1 MRLLLIDATGY
12 IFRAFHAVGDLRTQD
27 GRPTGAIFGFIN
39 MMSKLRRNWP
49 ADRIA
54 CVTDAGGKTF
64 RHDIDPRY
72 KANRP
77 PLPPDLGLQFEPAK
91 SFVKAMG
98 WPLVSVAGVEADDV
112 IATLAKRGAMAG
124 WEVIIASGDKD
135 LMQLVEERVSVYDG
149 MKERLYDSKGVLEK
163 FAVHPQQI
171 ADYLALVGDTSD
183 NITGVQKVGAKTAA
197 KWLMQ
202 YESLDNIIRGA
213 VQIKGKVG
221 ENLRTAIADG
231 TLALARKLVAVRDDV
246 PVDEKMT
253 WIPQAPDLQQWRELC
268 NQYEFR
274 QLTGALQGMENPQTK
289 TQTEAEPPRAKY
301 ECINDLQ
308 KLRRLAMLA
317 EKNGMLAIDT
327 ETVGQPVMAAK
338 IVGFSVAVNADD
350 AYYVP
355 LAHKDDTPQLDIKEA
370 LAIIRAPLENPAIV
384 KITHNGKYD
393 THVFAN
399 YDIRLAGV
407 IEDTKIAAYVADS
420 SSANNLKSLAMRH
433 LGVQTTSFRDIVD
446 GKTVKDFS
454 ETDIPTA
461 TRYAGED
468 AEITWKL
475 KTAVIDKLQDKAA
488 HIYEKIDRPL
498 MPILA
503 DMERTG
509 ILINADELRAFAADM
524 RQRMEKLEAK
534 AHDIAGEVFN
544 LNSPRQLETLLFD
557 KFNATPVHKTAQGNA
572 RSTDERTLEKLSD
585 DLPLAKTVWEHRT
598 LAKLVGTYAEKL
610 PRMVHPQTGRIHT
623 DFNQSSVITGRLA
636 SSSPNL
642 QNIPIRTEAGR
653 RIRRSFI
660 AAPDMTLICA
670 DYSQI
675 ELRLMAHLSG
685 DETLTAAFAEGADIH
700 RQTAAEVF
708 GGNDIDDDKRR
719 AAKAINF
726 GLIYG
731 MSAFGLA
738 RSIGIPRAQAQH
750 YIDRYFGRYPG
761 VAEYMA
767 RTRKEATERG
777 VVQTLFGRRVPL
789 SATGGGAAKRAMER
803 AAINAPMQG
812 SAADLIKIAMLAIYQ
827 WLHQNKMKTNMIL
840 QVHDELVLEAPA
852 AEAEEICAKLPELMC
867 ATTLSVPLEVNIK
880 SAPNWDAAH

>member
-1 MRLLLIDATGY
+1 M
-12 IFRAFHAVGDLRTQD
+12 
-27 GRPTGAIFGFIN
+27 
-39 MMSKLRRNWP
+39 
-49 ADRIA
+49 
-54 CVTDAGGKTF
+54 
-64 RHDIDPRY
+64 
-72 KANRP
+72 
-77 PLPPDLGLQFEPAK
+77 
-91 SFVKAMG
+91 
-98 WPLVSVAGVEADDV
+98 
-112 IATLAKRGAMAG
+112 
-124 WEVIIASGDKD
+124 
-135 LMQLVEERVSVYDG
+135 
-149 MKERLYDSKGVLEK
+149 
-163 FAVHPQQI
+163 
-171 ADYLALVGDTSD
+171 
-183 NITGVQKVGAKTAA
+183 
-197 KWLMQ
+197 
-202 YESLDNIIRGA
+202 
-213 VQIKGKVG
+213 
-221 ENLRTAIADG
+221 
-231 TLALARKLVAVRDDV
+231 
-246 PVDEKMT
+246 
-253 WIPQAPDLQQWRELC
+253 
-268 NQYEFR
+268 
-274 QLTGALQGMENPQTK
+274 
-289 TQTEAEPPRAKY
+289 
-301 ECINDLQ
+301 
-308 KLRRLAMLA
+308 
-317 EKNGMLAIDT
+317 
-327 ETVGQPVMAAK
+327 
-338 IVGFSVAVNADD
+338 
-350 AYYVP
+350 
-355 LAHKDDTPQLDIKEA
+355 
-370 LAIIRAPLENPAIV
+370 
-384 KITHNGKYD
+384 
-393 THVFAN
+393 
-399 YDIRLAGV
+399 
-407 IEDTKIAAYVADS
+407 EDTKIAAYVADS
-420 SSANNLKSLAMRH
+420 SSANDLKSLAMRH

-454 ETDIPTA
+454 ETDIPAA

-503 DMERTG
+503 DMERIG
-509 ILINADELRAFAADM
+509 ILINADELRAFAADI
-524 RQRMEKLEAK
+524 RRRMEKLEAK

-585 DLPLAKTVWEHRT
+585 DLPLAKTVLEHRT

-610 PRMVHPQTGRIHT
+610 PRMAHPQTGRIHT

-653 RIRRSFI
+653 RIRRSFV

-685 DETLTAAFAEGADIH
+685 DAALTAAFAEGADIH

-708 GGNDIDDDKRR
+708 GGDDIDNDKRR

-738 RSIGIPRAQAQH
+738 RGIGISRAQAQH

-767 RTRKEATERG
+767 RTRKEATECG

-789 SATGGGAAKRAMER
+789 STVGGGAAKRAMER

-812 SAADLIKIAMLAIYQ
+812 SAADLIKIAMLAIHR
-827 WLHQNKMKTNMIL
+827 WIRQNKMKTNMIL
-840 QVHDELVLEAPA
+840 QVHDELVLESPA
-852 AEAEEICAKLPELMC
+852 AEAEEVCAKLPELMC